1 MKRAHGCAMS
11 SFATDPLSMTQFFRC
26 ILLVGIGLAL
36 PTLLVAQPLTDRV
49 EGPVVEGFGATYPVE
64 ALDFDTPT
72 DRTYRL
78 LFDVSTSPDAPGALN
93 SKLNTVARF
102 LNMHARAGVPR
113 AQMEAAV
120 VLHGTAGKYA
130 LSHDEYRARYDVENT
145 NLMLLQALREAG
157 VAIYLCGQTAM
168 HRGLP
173 PDRLAPEVSVALSAM
188 TVIASLHAQ
197 GYTVVA
203 W

>member
-1 MKRAHGCAMS
+1 M
-11 SFATDPLSMTQFFRC
+11 
-26 ILLVGIGLAL
+26 LLIGLSAAL
-36 PTLLVAQPLTDRV
+36 PPLLAAQPLTDRV
-49 EGPVVEGFGATYPVE
+49 EGPIIEDFGATYPVE

-72 DRTYRL
+72 DQAYRL
-78 LFDVSTSPDAPGALN
+78 LFDVSTSPDAPDALN

-130 LSHDEYRARYDVENT
+130 LRHAEYEARYGVENT
-145 NLMLLQALREAG
+145 NLMLLEALHEAG

-173 PDRLAPEVSVALSAM
+173 PGRLAPEVSMALSAM
-188 TVIASLHAQ
+188 TVIAALHAQ